1 MLSIDEINFFINE
14 DNCSDRKNLARVGER
29 YYEGEHDI
37 LRYRL
42 FFYDANGDIQED
54 KTRSNIKISH
64 PFFTELVDQ
73 QAQYMLNGE
82 AFVKSDIPELQ
93 EELDKVFNDDFTS
106 ELTETITST
115 ITKGFGYMYC
125 YKDVNDNFR
134 FENADAMGVVEVRAK
149 DTDDNCKYV
158 IYWYIDKNTKEQKK
172 VKRIQVWDDKQ
183 IYFYVQT
190 DDGAIVED
198 DTEEYNPR
206 PHIVY
211 RNAGDDDSLYYDTLG
226 FVPFFRLDNNRK
238 QQSSLKPIKALID
251 DYDLMACG
259 LSNNIQDS
267 AEAYF
272 VVSGFQGDNLD
283 ELIQNVKVKK
293 HIGVDV
299 GGGIDVKTVE
309 IPYQARATKLA
320 LDETNIY
327 RFGMGF
333 NSAQL
338 GDGNI
343 TNVVIKSRY
352 ALLDLKC
359 DKLEKNLKKFLREMI
374 RIVLDDVNKR
384 NETDYQ
390 LKDVYFEFNREI
402 ITNATDNAQIKQIE
416 AGTEATKINLLL
428 GLNGVLDNETVIQ
441 LICEQLD
448 IDYNDIKD
456 KLPQQEATE
465 SMDAMEMLEGVE
477 PEEVEEVED
486 EEVEGISE
494 GEKETQQ
501 AVLDMLDELL
511 KELDN

>member
-1 MLSIDEINFFINE
+1 MLSLEEIAFFIQE
-14 DNCSDRKNLARVGER
+14 DSCSDRKSLAKIGQR
-29 YYEGEHDI
+29 YYDGEHDI
-37 LRYRL
+37 LNYKL
-42 FFYDANGDIQED
+42 FYYDAEGNVQED

-82 AFVKSDIPELQ
+82 SFIKSDIPELQ
-93 EELDKVFNDDFTS
+93 DELDKVFNDDFTS

-125 YKDVNDNFR
+125 YKSKDDVFR

-149 DTDDNCKYV
+149 DTDDNCRYV
-158 IYWYIDKNTKEQKK
+158 IYWYIDKNTKAQKK
-172 VKRIQVWDDKQ
+172 IKRIQVWDDTQ
-183 IYFYVQT
+183 TYFYTQM
-190 DDGAIVED
+190 DDGAIVLD
-198 DTEEYNPR
+198 DTEEFNPR

-211 RNAGDDDSLYYDTLG
+211 RKSENDNSLYYDSLG

-259 LSNNIQDS
+259 LSNNITDS
-267 AEAYF
+267 TEAYF
-272 VVSGFQGDNLD
+272 VVSGFQGDSLD
-283 ELIQNVKVKK
+283 ELITNLKTKK
-293 HIGVDV
+293 HIGVEA
-299 GGGIDVKTVE
+299 GGNVDVKTVD

-374 RIVLDDVNKR
+374 TIVLDDINKR
-384 NETDYQ
+384 NNADYQ
-390 LKDVYFEFNREI
+390 HKDVYFEFEREI
-402 ITNATDNAQIKQIE
+402 ITNASDNASIKKIE
-416 AGTEATKINLLL
+416 ADTKAVEVNLLL
-428 GLNGVLDNETVIQ
+428 GLKGVIDDETLIQ
-441 LICEQLD
+441 MLCEQLD

-456 KLPQQEATE
+456 KIPKPEAQESLE
-465 SMDAMEMLEGVE
+465 AMEVLNEQKAVAGS
-477 PEEVEEVED
+477 EVT
-486 EEVEGISE
+486 S
-494 GEKETQQ
+494 
-501 AVLDMLDELL
+501 
-511 KELDN
+511 

>member
-1 MLSIDEINFFINE
+1 MLSKEEIAFFIQE
-14 DNCSDRKNLARVGER
+14 DACSERKNLARVGER

-42 FFYDANGDIQED
+42 FYYDANGELQED
-54 KTRSNIKISH
+54 ETRSNIKISH

-82 AFVKSDIPELQ
+82 TFIKSDMPELQ
-93 EELDKVFNDDFTS
+93 EELDKVFNDEFTS

-465 SMDAMEMLEGVE
+465 SMDAMGMLEGVE
-477 PEEVEEVED
+477 PEEEIEPED
-486 EEVEGISE
+486 EEIEGVSE

-501 AVLDMLDELL
+501 AVLDMLDGLL

>member
-1 MLSIDEINFFINE
+1 MLSKEEIAFFIQE

-42 FFYDANGDIQED
+42 FYYDANGEIQED

-73 QAQYMLNGE
+73 QAQYMLNGDT
-82 AFVKSDIPELQ
+82 FIKSDIPELQ
-93 EELDKVFNDDFTS
+93 EELDKVFTDDFTM

-125 YKDVNDNFR
+125 YKDSNDNFR

-149 DTDDNCKYV
+149 DTDDNCRYV
-158 IYWYIDKNTKEQKK
+158 IYWYIDKNTKANKK
-172 VKRIQVWDDKQ
+172 IKRIQVWDDKQ
-183 IYFYVQT
+183 IYFYTQA

-211 RNAGDDDSLYYDTLG
+211 RNNNDDESLYYDTLG
-226 FVPFFRLDNNRK
+226 FIPFFRLDNNRK
-238 QQSSLKPIKALID
+238 QQSALKPIKALID

-283 ELIQNVKVKK
+283 ELITNIKTKK

-299 GGGIDVKTVE
+299 GGGVDVKTVE

-374 RIVLDDVNKR
+374 KIVLDDVNKR

-390 LKDVYFEFNREI
+390 QKDVYFDFDREI
-402 ITNATDNAQIKQIE
+402 ITNASDNASIKKLE
-416 AGTEATKINLLL
+416 ADTKAVEVNLLL

-448 IDYNDIKD
+448 IDYNEIKD
-456 KLPQQEATE
+456 KLPTDEAQESMGAMEVLNNESATE
-465 SMDAMEMLEGVE
+465 GSPTVT
-477 PEEVEEVED
+477 
-486 EEVEGISE
+486 S
-494 GEKETQQ
+494 
-501 AVLDMLDELL
+501 
-511 KELDN
+511 

>member
-1 MLSIDEINFFINE
+1 MLSKEEIAFFIQE

-42 FFYDANGDIQED
+42 FYYDANGEIQED

-73 QAQYMLNGE
+73 QAQYMLNGDT
-82 AFVKSDIPELQ
+82 FIKSDIPELQ
-93 EELDKVFNDDFTS
+93 EELDKVFTDDFIM

-125 YKDVNDNFR
+125 YKDANDNFR

-158 IYWYIDKNTKEQKK
+158 IYWYIDKNTKANKK
-172 VKRIQVWDDKQ
+172 IKRIQVWDDKQ
-183 IYFYVQT
+183 IYFYTQD

-211 RNAGDDDSLYYDTLG
+211 RNNNDDESLYYDTLG
-226 FVPFFRLDNNRK
+226 FIPFFRLDNNRK
-238 QQSSLKPIKALID
+238 QQSALKPIKALID

-283 ELIQNVKVKK
+283 ELITNIKTKK

-299 GGGIDVKTVE
+299 GGGVDVKTVE

-374 RIVLDDVNKR
+374 KIVLDDVNKR
-384 NETDYQ
+384 NGTDYQ
-390 LKDVYFEFNREI
+390 QKDVYFDFDREI
-402 ITNATDNAQIKQIE
+402 ITNASDNASIKKVE
-416 AGTEATKINLLL
+416 ADTKAVEINLLL

-448 IDYNDIKD
+448 IDYNEIKD
-456 KLPQQEATE
+456 KLPTDEAQETNSAMEVLNNEQATE
-465 SMDAMEMLEGVE
+465 GSPTVT
-477 PEEVEEVED
+477 
-486 EEVEGISE
+486 S
-494 GEKETQQ
+494 
-501 AVLDMLDELL
+501 
-511 KELDN
+511 

>member
-1 MLSIDEINFFINE
+1 MLSKEEIAFFIQE

-42 FFYDANGDIQED
+42 FYYDANGEIQED

-73 QAQYMLNGE
+73 QAQYMLNGDT
-82 AFVKSDIPELQ
+82 FIKSDIPELQ
-93 EELDKVFNDDFTS
+93 EELDKVFTDDFTM

-125 YKDVNDNFR
+125 YKDSNDNFR

-149 DTDDNCKYV
+149 DTDDNCRYV
-158 IYWYIDKNTKEQKK
+158 IYWYIDKNTKANKK
-172 VKRIQVWDDKQ
+172 IKRIQVWDDKQ
-183 IYFYVQT
+183 IYFYTQD

-211 RNAGDDDSLYYDTLG
+211 RNNNDDESLYYDTLG
-226 FVPFFRLDNNRK
+226 FIPFFRLDNNRK
-238 QQSSLKPIKALID
+238 QQSALKPIKALID

-283 ELIQNVKVKK
+283 ELITNIKTKK

-299 GGGIDVKTVE
+299 GGGVDVKTVE

-374 RIVLDDVNKR
+374 KIVLDDVNKR
-384 NETDYQ
+384 NDTDYQ
-390 LKDVYFEFNREI
+390 QKDVYFDFDREI
-402 ITNATDNAQIKQIE
+402 ITNASDNASIKKLE
-416 AGTEATKINLLL
+416 ADKKAVEVNLLL
-428 GLNGVLDNETVIQ
+428 GLNGVLDNETVIK

-448 IDYNDIKD
+448 IDYNEIKD
-456 KLPQQEATE
+456 KLPTDEAQE
-465 SMDAMEMLEGVE
+465 SMGAMEVLNNV
-477 PEEVEEVED
+477 D
-486 EEVEGISE
+486 E
-494 GEKETQQ
+494 
-501 AVLDMLDELL
+501 
-511 KELDN
+511 

>member
-1 MLSIDEINFFINE
+1 ME
-14 DNCSDRKNLARVGER
+14 DASSERKSQAKVGQR
-29 YYEGEHDI
+29 YYDGEHDI
-37 LRYRL
+37 LNYRL
-42 FFYDANGDIQED
+42 FYYDADGELQED

-82 AFVKSDIPELQ
+82 EFVKSDIPELQ
-93 EELDKVFNDDFTS
+93 DELDKVFNDDFTS

-115 ITKGFGYMYC
+115 VTKGFGYMYC
-125 YKDVNDNFR
+125 YKDSKNNFK

-149 DTDDNCKYV
+149 DTDDNCEYV
-158 IYWYIDKNTKEQKK
+158 IYWYIDKNTKANKK
-172 VKRIQVWDDKQ
+172 VKRIQVWDKER
-183 IYFYVQT
+183 IYFYMQA

-198 DTEEYNPR
+198 DTEEINPR
-206 PHIVY
+206 PHIIY
-211 RNAGDDDSLYYDTLG
+211 RNTNDDESLYYDTLG
-226 FVPFFRLDNNRK
+226 FIPFFRLDNNRK
-238 QQSSLKPIKALID
+238 QQSGLKPIKSLID

-293 HIGVDV
+293 HIGVDA
-299 GGGIDVKTVE
+299 GGNLDVKTVD
-309 IPYQARATKLA
+309 IPYQARLTKLQ

-333 NSAQL
+333 NSAQI

-359 DKLEKNLKKFLREMI
+359 DKLEKNLKKFLREMVQ
-374 RIVLDDVNKR
+374 IVLDDINKR
-384 NETDYQ
+384 NGTDYQ
-390 LKDVYFEFNREI
+390 QKDVYFDFEREV
-402 ITNATDNAQIKQIE
+402 ITNASDNASIKKIE
-416 AGTEATKINLLL
+416 ADTKAVEINLLM
-428 GLNGVLDNETVIQ
+428 GLAQVLDGETVVQ

-448 IDYNDIKD
+448 IDYNEIKD
-456 KLPQQEATE
+456 KLPKQEPNDPYEAMGVLNNEQQTE
-465 SMDAMEMLEGVE
+465 TSPTV
-477 PEEVEEVED
+477 P
-486 EEVEGISE
+486 
-494 GEKETQQ
+494 T
-501 AVLDMLDELL
+501 
-511 KELDN
+511 

>member
-1 MLSIDEINFFINE
+1 MLSKEEIAFFIQE

-37 LRYRL
+37 LHYRL
-42 FFYDANGDIQED
+42 FYYDADGEIQED

-73 QAQYMLNGE
+73 QAQYMLNGDT
-82 AFVKSDIPELQ
+82 FIKSDIPELQ
-93 EELDKVFNDDFTS
+93 EELDKVFTDDFTM

-125 YKDVNDNFR
+125 YKDSNDNFR

-149 DTDDNCKYV
+149 DTDDNCRYV
-158 IYWYIDKNTKEQKK
+158 IYWYIDKNTKANKK
-172 VKRIQVWDDKQ
+172 IKRIQVWDDKQ
-183 IYFYVQT
+183 IYFYTQA

-211 RNAGDDDSLYYDTLG
+211 RNNNDDESLYYDTLG
-226 FVPFFRLDNNRK
+226 FIPFFRLDNNRK
-238 QQSSLKPIKALID
+238 QQSALKPIKALID

-283 ELIQNVKVKK
+283 ELITNIKTKK

-299 GGGIDVKTVE
+299 GGGVDVKTVE

-374 RIVLDDVNKR
+374 KIVLDDVNKR

-390 LKDVYFEFNREI
+390 QKDVYFEFNREI
-402 ITNATDNAQIKQIE
+402 ITNASDNASIKKLE
-416 AGTEATKINLLL
+416 ADTKAVEVNVLL

-448 IDYNDIKD
+448 IDYNEIKD
-456 KLPQQEATE
+456 KLPTDEAQETNSAMEVLNNESATE
-465 SMDAMEMLEGVE
+465 SSPTVT
-477 PEEVEEVED
+477 
-486 EEVEGISE
+486 S
-494 GEKETQQ
+494 
-501 AVLDMLDELL
+501 
-511 KELDN
+511 

>member
-1 MLSIDEINFFINE
+1 MLSLEEIAYFIQE
-14 DNCSDRKNLARVGER
+14 DASSERKSQAKVGQR
-29 YYEGEHDI
+29 YYDGEHDI
-37 LRYRL
+37 LNYKL
-42 FFYDANGDIQED
+42 FYYNAEGEPTED

-73 QAQYMLNGE
+73 QAQYMLNGDP
-82 AFVKSDIPELQ
+82 FIKSDIPELQ
-93 EELDKVFNDDFTS
+93 SELDKVFNDEFTS
-106 ELTETITST
+106 ELTEVITST
-115 ITKGFGYMYC
+115 ATKGFGYMYC
-125 YKDVNDNFR
+125 YKDSNDNFK

-149 DTDDNCKYV
+149 DTDDHCQYV
-158 IYWYIDKNTKEQKK
+158 IYWYIDKNTKAQKK

-183 IYFYVQT
+183 IYFYTQS

-211 RNAGDDDSLYYDTLG
+211 RNSNDDESLYYDTLG
-226 FVPFFRLDNNRK
+226 FIPFFRLDNNRK
-238 QQSSLKPIKALID
+238 QHSSLKPIKALID

-259 LSNNIQDS
+259 LSNNITDS

-272 VVSGFQGDNLD
+272 VVTGFQGDNLD

-293 HIGVDV
+293 HIGVDA
-299 GGGIDVKTVE
+299 GGSLDVKTVD
-309 IPYQARATKLA
+309 IPYQARLTKLQ
-320 LDETNIY
+320 LDEVNIY

-374 RIVLDDVNKR
+374 KVVIDDVNKR
-384 NETDYQ
+384 FGTDYQ
-390 LKDVYFEFNREI
+390 QKDVYFEFNREI
-402 ITNATDNAQIKQIE
+402 ITNASDNAGIKKIE
-416 AGTEATKINLLL
+416 ADTKQVEINILM
-428 GLNGVLDNETVIQ
+428 GLASVLDSETVVQ
-441 LICEQLD
+441 MICEQLD

-456 KLPQQEATE
+456 KLPINQAQE
-465 SMDAMEMLEGVE
+465 SYDAMGVLNDE
-477 PEEVEEVED
+477 PPTETS
-486 EEVEGISE
+486 SE
-494 GEKETQQ
+494 ITP
-501 AVLDMLDELL
+501 
-511 KELDN
+511 

>member
-1 MLSIDEINFFINE
+1 MLSKEEIAFFIQE
-14 DNCSDRKNLARVGER
+14 DTCSDRKNLARVGER
-29 YYEGEHDI
+29 YYDGEHDI
-37 LRYRL
+37 LNYRL
-42 FFYDANGDIQED
+42 FFYDADGEIQED

-73 QAQYMLNGE
+73 QAQYMLNGD
-82 AFVKSDIPELQ
+82 AFIKSDNPELQ
-93 EELDKVFNDDFTS
+93 KELDKVFTDDFTS
-106 ELTETITST
+106 ELTEVITST

-125 YKDVNDNFR
+125 YKDANDNFR
-134 FENADAMGVVEVRAK
+134 FENADSMGVVEVRAK

-158 IYWYIDKNTKEQKK
+158 IYWYLDKNTKAQKS

-183 IYFYVQT
+183 IYFYTQS
-190 DDGAIVED
+190 DDGAIVVD

-211 RNAGDDDSLYYDTLG
+211 RNNNDDESLYYDTLG
-226 FVPFFRLDNNRK
+226 FIPFFRLDNNRK
-238 QQSSLKPIKALID
+238 QQSALKPIKALID

-272 VVSGFQGDNLD
+272 VVSGFQGDNLE

-299 GGGIDVKTVE
+299 GGGVDVKTVE

-374 RIVLDDVNKR
+374 RVVLEDINKR
-384 NETDYQ
+384 NGTDYQ
-390 LKDVYFEFNREI
+390 QKDVYFEFNREI
-402 ITNATDNAQIKQIE
+402 ITNASDNASIKKNE
-416 AGTEATKINLLL
+416 ADTKAVEINIML
-428 GLNGVLDNETVIQ
+428 GLKGVLDDETVIQ
-441 LICEQLD
+441 MICEQLD
-448 IDYNDIKD
+448 IDYNEVKD
-456 KLPQQEATE
+456 KLPINQEQDVYGAMGVLNNEQEA
-465 SMDAMEMLEGVE
+465 
-477 PEEVEEVED
+477 
-486 EEVEGISE
+486 
-494 GEKETQQ
+494 ETGSK
-501 AVLDMLDELL
+501 VTP
-511 KELDN
+511 